1 MKILV
6 NGDAL
11 EIPAA
16 ATIADL
22 VKQLDLEG
30 RRIAVEVNE
39 ELVPRS
45 TYVAHPI
52 QDGDHIEIVQAIGG
66 G

>member
-1 MKILV
+1 MNITV
-6 NGDAL
+6 NGEPRHLDGSV
-11 EIPAA
+11 
-16 ATIADL
+16 TVADL
-22 VKQLDLEG
+22 VDELDLSG

-45 TYVAHPI
+45 TFSQHRLE
-52 QDGDHIEIVQAIGG
+52 DGDRIEIVHAIGG